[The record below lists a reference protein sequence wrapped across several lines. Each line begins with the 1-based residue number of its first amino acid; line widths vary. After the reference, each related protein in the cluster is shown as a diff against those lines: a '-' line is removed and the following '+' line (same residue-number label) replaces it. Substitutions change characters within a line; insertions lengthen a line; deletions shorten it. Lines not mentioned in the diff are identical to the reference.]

1 MPMCGCQVND
11 RVRGHRMTTWARIL
25 FNNPSVLKHT
35 HNTHTMSQQL
45 LTIETAFLSAPI
57 VKEKL
62 NLTNIKHLRKQEMNA
77 QKKKFSVSLE
87 IAKMVKDGFEWFKSE
102 EGKTAMSEHG
112 LQWTISDFAEK
123 VYGYKKSFMYRL
135 VKVGELP
142 TETIEAF
149 NAECDRVEADG
160 KTAERTIR
168 GLLSYASQQPTD
180 GEGEGGDG
188 EGEGGEGANVERAKA
203 IITLAFKGES
213 FGLGNVSVRLNSDG
227 TTKTTNT
234 IDEIRTAISILM
246 GALNTQPEET
256 LQQVMDVEEEMIED

>member
-1 MPMCGCQVND
+1 
-11 RVRGHRMTTWARIL
+11 
-25 FNNPSVLKHT
+25 
-35 HNTHTMSQQL
+35 MSQQL

-57 VKEKL
+57 VKAKL
-62 NLTNIKHLRKQEMNA
+62 NLTNIKHLRKQELNA

-87 IAKMVKDGFEWFKSE
+87 IAKMVKDGFDWFKSE

-112 LQWTISDFAEK
+112 LEWTASDFAEK

-135 VKVGELP
+135 VKVGGLA
-142 TETIEAF
+142 TETIDSF
-149 NAECDRVEADG
+149 NAECDRVESDG
-160 KTAERTIR
+160 KTADRTLQ
-168 GLLSYASQQPTD
+168 GLLKYANQQPTE

-227 TTKTTNT
+227 EVKTTNT
-234 IDEIRTAISILM
+234 KEEIKHAISILM
-246 GALNTQPEET
+246 GALNSQPEET
-256 LQQVMDVEEEMIED
+256 LEQVMDVDDVELEEAERAYGDTY